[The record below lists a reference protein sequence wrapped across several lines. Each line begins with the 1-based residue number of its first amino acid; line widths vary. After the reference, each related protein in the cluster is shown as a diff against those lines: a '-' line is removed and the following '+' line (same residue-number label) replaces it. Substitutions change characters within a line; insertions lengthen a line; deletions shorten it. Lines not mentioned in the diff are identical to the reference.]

1 MQNIQ
6 EFLAWEQMS
15 RDTIDVKKV
24 YIDIAEDLVAG
35 VLLSQ
40 IIYWYLPDQ
49 EGKTKLRVERD
60 GQLWLVKGRE
70 DWWEECRISPK
81 QFDRAIAILQK
92 KGLVEKKIFKF
103 NGNPT
108 THIRLNFDVL
118 IQYLSV
124 FTQRVKTNL
133 PKGEKPNSP
142 LGKNEIDER
151 GKSITENTT
160 EITNIDYNNNK
171 ADENAKSNTA
181 RTEESV
187 ADVDVVVKNTVKA
200 QSHVSAGDDC
210 QKKEEATSSKEDIA
224 GKIESVIGQRI
235 AEKIL
240 QSLEEESLNRAIEAY
255 KVISKG
261 YPIKNPAGFFV
272 YLAREGIE
280 PPRPAGGRPSFN
292 RFEQHEWDPELL
304 ESLWEPIG

>member
-1 MQNIQ
+1 MQNYQ
-6 EFLAWEQMS
+6 EFLAWEKMS

-160 EITNIDYNNNK
+160 EITNIDYNNNSSN
-171 ADENAKSNTA
+171 DEEA
-181 RTEESV
+181 
-187 ADVDVVVKNTVKA
+187 VVVEKNEKNTVKA

-235 AEKIL
+235 AKKIL
-240 QSLEEESLNRAIEAY
+240 QSLEEKSLNRAIEAY

-280 PPRPAGGRPSFN
+280 PPRPAGGRRQSFN
-292 RFEQHEWDPELL
+292 QFEQHDWDPELL
-304 ESLWEPIG
+304 KSLWEPIGL

>member
-1 MQNIQ
+1 MQNYQ
-6 EFLAWEQMS
+6 EFLAWEKMS

-160 EITNIDYNNNK
+160 EITNIDYNNNSSN
-171 ADENAKSNTA
+171 DEEA
-181 RTEESV
+181 
-187 ADVDVVVKNTVKA
+187 VVVEKNEKNTVKA

-235 AEKIL
+235 AKKIL
-240 QSLEEESLNRAIEAY
+240 QSLEEKSLNRAIEAY

-304 ESLWEPIG
+304 KSLWEPIG

>member
-1 MQNIQ
+1 MADIIRKKEKKNWFYSYNMI
-6 EFLAWEQMS
+6 FEQPIS
-15 RDTIDVKKV
+15 EHAKIV
-24 YIDIAEDLVAG
+24 YLYLCRCADSEGQAFPSYSTIAEKCSIGRRTAIKAVKELLAVG
-35 VLLSQ
+35 LLS
-40 IIYWYLPDQ
+40 
-49 EGKTKLRVERD
+49 VEQRT
-60 GQLWLVKGRE
+60 RE
-70 DWWEECRISPK
+70 DGSLTSNLYTIHDEPQGVDSACETPPSAPGAPPLVHVVHHPSAP
-81 QFDRAIAILQK
+81 RAPE
-92 KGLVEKKIFKF
+92 GLPNEGQ
-103 NGNPT
+103 N
-108 THIRLNFDVL
+108 
-118 IQYLSV
+118 
-124 FTQRVKTNL
+124 NL
-133 PKGEKPNSP
+133 KDN
-142 LGKNEIDER
+142 
-151 GKSITENTT
+151 
-160 EITNIDYNNNK
+160 NIK
-171 ADENAKSNTA
+171 ADDCKKENTA
-181 RTEESV
+181 RTEES
-187 ADVDVVVKNTVKA
+187 AADVVVKNTVKA

>member
-1 MQNIQ
+1 MQNYQ
-6 EFLAWEQMS
+6 EFLAWEKMS

-160 EITNIDYNNNK
+160 EITNIDYNNNSSN
-171 ADENAKSNTA
+171 DEEA
-181 RTEESV
+181 
-187 ADVDVVVKNTVKA
+187 VVVEKNEKNTVKA

-235 AEKIL
+235 AKKIL
-240 QSLEEESLNRAIEAY
+240 QSLEEKSLNRALEAY

-304 ESLWEPIG
+304 KSLWEPIG